1 MKCLKRLFKRKK
13 VKVVQTEELNI
24 SDVSNSLLQKQVD
37 FHTNM
42 LKWKY
47 GIEDEKNT

>member
-13 VKVVQTEELNI
+13 QTEELNI